1 MSNVTVKSI
10 VPAFD
15 GAAKAIIT
23 AQRQADKVNV
33 KAGAVITQSIQ
44 QHLDA
49 CAVAGVSRD
58 LQGVNAL
65 GKVIRECQAFLDAVA
80 VGTFEKKTI
89 TEYAQGAMRA
99 YFHNVPFAASLKNDP
114 AFKIPAKDG
123 KVKAGGSVSTT
134 NQTAAFKTA
143 AKLLQQLRILNEL
156 DAAAAV
162 LDTMLDY
169 FPEFAEP
176 TDLDA
181 LISIDA
187 II

>member
-1 MSNVTVKSI
+1 MPNVTVKSI
-10 VPAFD
+10 VPSFD
-15 GAAKAIIT
+15 NAAKAIIT
-23 AQRQADKVNV
+23 AQHQADKVNV
-33 KAGAVITQSIQ
+33 KTGAVIAQSIQ

-58 LQGVNAL
+58 LKGVNAI

-123 KVKAGGSVSTT
+123 KVKAGGSVTT
-134 NQTAAFKTA
+134 TSKAAAMKTA
-143 AKLLQQLRILNEL
+143 AKLLQQLRILDEI

-162 LDTMLDY
+162 LDTLIDY
-169 FPEFAEP
+169 FPEFTEP
-176 TDLDA
+176 ADSD
-181 LISIDA
+181 I
-187 II
+187 

>member
-1 MSNVTVKSI
+1 MSNVTIKSI
-10 VPAFD
+10 VPSFD

-49 CAVAGVSRD
+49 CAVAGVARD
-58 LQGVNAL
+58 LQGVNAI

-123 KVKAGGSVSTT
+123 KVKAAGTVSTT
-134 NQTAAFKTA
+134 SRESLFKTLNKALFQCRTLGDHEA
-143 AKLLQQLRILNEL
+143 ACAIM
-156 DAAAAV
+156 
-162 LDTMLDY
+162 DTVQEY
-169 FPEFAEP
+169 FADFAE
-176 TDLDA
+176 TAD
-181 LISIDA
+181 
-187 II
+187 

>member
-1 MSNVTVKSI
+1 MSNVTIKSI
-10 VPAFD
+10 VPSFD
-15 GAAKAIIT
+15 GAAKSIIT

-58 LQGVNAL
+58 LQGVNAI

-114 AFKIPAKDG
+114 EFKIPAKDG
-123 KVKAGGSVSTT
+123 SVKKAGSVSTT
-134 NQTAAFKTA
+134 TQAAAFKTA
-143 AKLLQQLRILNEL
+143 RKLLEQLRLIEC
-156 DAAAAV
+156 DDCAAAV
-162 LDTMLDY
+162 LDAMLDG
-169 FPEFAEP
+169 FEDFAE
-176 TDLDA
+176 TEAAD
-181 LISIDA
+181 I
-187 II
+187 